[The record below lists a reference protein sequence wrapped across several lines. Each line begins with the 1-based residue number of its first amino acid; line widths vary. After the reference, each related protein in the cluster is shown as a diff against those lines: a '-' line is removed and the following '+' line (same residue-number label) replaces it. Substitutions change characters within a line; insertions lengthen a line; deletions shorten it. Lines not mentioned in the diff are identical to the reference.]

1 MSAGTQ
7 LTFSFIIRVGF
18 QAVERIPLTFRLGL
32 PTSIHLELPH
42 RHAQKIAPYVILDPF
57 TLVIHVSHHREVW
70 RGPREG
76 LC

>member
-1 MSAGTQ
+1 MK
-7 LTFSFIIRVGF
+7 
-18 QAVERIPLTFRLGL
+18 PLTFRLGL

-42 RHAQKIAPYVILDPF
+42 RHAQKFAPYVFLDPF